1 MTDDGLQALASLK
14 AAPFLHTLSLHLASQ
29 GDESRTNLTHQG
41 FGALANLKEAP
52 HLHTLSLNLS
62 DCSVGDAGAEA
73 VAGLKEAPRLHT
85 LCLNLSRNQHK
96 ISESKSK
103 GLVNSQALQHAS
115 YIFSNINQVLDGGP
129 RGQMTSHCCYMAVVP
144 TQCLLA
150 DWLPETKNLR
160 NRLQECFGV
169 LHVHPCH
176 GHGQGW
182 SSRFYG

>member
-1 MTDDGLQALASLK
+1 MTDDGLRALASLK

-41 FGALANLKEAP
+41 FGALASPKEAP

-73 VAGLKEAPRLHT
+73 VAGGLKEAPRLHT

-129 RGQMTSHCCYMAVVP
+129 RGQMTSHCCYTAVVP
-144 TQCLLA
+144 TQCLLQTGYQQPKTCA
-150 DWLPETKNLR
+150 TGYKSAL
-160 NRLQECFGV
+160 V
-169 LHVHPCH
+169 YH
-176 GHGQGW
+176 
-182 SSRFYG
+182 